1 MPVWPKSF
9 YVVRADLQIARIAPR
24 LRRKTDAVAQPRAF
38 DALTRGLAATA
49 FWRGAGVEPG
59 MSYEAFRTRVAL
71 RTYRDFAPA
80 IQEMKRGKPD
90 VLWRGRCSF
99 FALTAGTTEG
109 ERRYVPVS
117 DDLLF
122 HFRDAGQDALLHY
135 GVRIGHARVFS
146 GRHLFLGGSTALTA
160 IPESA
165 PNHSYAG
172 TLGGIVALNLPPWA
186 EKHLYEPGPGIAQMT
201 DWHAKLAAIVARTS
215 ALDISLIAG
224 VPMWVAELAALLRE
238 KNSDGKRR
246 LTHLQGLWPRLE
258 CFVHGGVPITPFQNE
273 LRALLG
279 PKVKFHE
286 IYPAAEA
293 FIAAQDGD
301 ASLGLRLLVNRGVFF
316 EFLPMADF
324 EESRLDQLGA
334 KAVPLVDVKAGVDYA
349 LLLTTPGGFA
359 RYVLGD
365 VVRFISTAP
374 PRLIHVGRTR
384 LQLNAFGERVTE
396 KEITDALVTVCTK
409 SNWTIVN
416 FHVAPLFATNLTGSN
431 RGRHEW
437 WIELRPG
444 TVATPTGPA
453 MAAVLDTELQRLN
466 EGYLMKRRTG
476 AMDAPTVR
484 LVMPGVFAHWLK
496 HHGRWGG
503 QNKTPR
509 CRSDR
514 VVADELAQITNFAR
528 D

>member
-24 LRRKTDAVAQPRAF
+24 LRRKTDPGAQPRAF
-38 DALTRGLAATA
+38 DALTRGLGATA
-49 FWRGAGVEPG
+49 FWRGAGIEAG
-59 MSYEAFRTRVAL
+59 MNYEAFRSRVAL
-71 RTYRDFAPA
+71 RTYNDLRPA
-80 IQEMKRGKPD
+80 IQEMRRGKPD

-109 ERRYVPVS
+109 ERRYVPVT

-165 PNHSYAG
+165 PNHAYAG
-172 TLGGIVALNLPPWA
+172 NLGGIIALNLPPWA

-201 DWHAKLAAIVARTS
+201 DWDAKLGAMVARTS
-215 ALDISLIAG
+215 PLDISLIAG
-224 VPMWVAELAALLRE
+224 VPNWVVELAALLRE
-238 KNSDGKRR
+238 RNSAGKRR
-246 LTHLQGLWPRLE
+246 ISHLQGLWPRLE
-258 CFVHGGVPITPFQNE
+258 CFVHGGAPVTPFQNE
-273 LRALLG
+273 LREVLG

-286 IYPAAEA
+286 IYPASEG

-301 ASLGLRLLVNRGVFF
+301 ASLGLRLMANRGIFF

-324 EESRLDQLGA
+324 DESRVEQLGA
-334 KAVPLVDVKAGVDYA
+334 KAVPLADVKTGVDYA

-374 PRLIHVGRTR
+374 ARLIYVGRTR

-396 KEITDALVTVCTK
+396 KDATDALAAVC
-409 SNWTIVN
+409 SNSKWTIVN
-416 FHVAPLFATNLTGSN
+416 FTVAPLFTNAHTGSA

-444 TVATPTGPA
+444 TVATPTGPT
-453 MAAVLDTELQRLN
+453 MASALDVDLQRRN
-466 EGYLMKRRTG
+466 ETYALKRRTG
-476 AMDAPTVR
+476 VLDAPTVR

-503 QNKTPR
+503 QNKTAR

-514 VVADELAQITNFAR
+514 LLADELAQITNFAR